1 MTFDLDPGSNSS
13 SWFTEAW
20 ALRTHLFPDAS
31 LLLPQISGLR
41 TLTFCLSALGLLKA
55 VFFPA
60 SRVDLEVTIQEW
72 LVNTCGTC
80 SGLLENKLL
89 NLYRV
94 SITGQGHT
102 QTEVQLSEPVKVSS
116 HEGLLTSVRV
126 TQSQPQHLSMS
137 DGSCTLKP

>member
-13 SWFTEAW
+13 FWFTEAW

-31 LLLPQISGLR
+31 PLLPQISGLR
-41 TLTFCLSALGLLKA
+41 ILTFCLSTLGLLKA

-80 SGLLENKLL
+80 SWLLENKLL

-94 SITGQGHT
+94 SITGQGHI